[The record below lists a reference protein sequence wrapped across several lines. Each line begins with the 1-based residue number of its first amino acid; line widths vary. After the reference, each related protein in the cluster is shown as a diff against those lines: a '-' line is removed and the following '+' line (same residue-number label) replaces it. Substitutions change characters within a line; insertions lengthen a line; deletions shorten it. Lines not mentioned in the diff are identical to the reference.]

1 MATTQANR
9 QALPNLPN
17 VPEGG
22 RQNTEQRNPARK
34 HREWHDDPFGTEPGA
49 GGFDKPFKALTR
61 DEAQALRAQ
70 QPSVSPWRVLAVQ
83 ALVGIAAALV
93 AGVLIGDKGL
103 DEGIF
108 WSVLYGAATVV
119 IPGAL
124 LARGMT
130 SRLARHSP
138 AAGVASFMVWEMVKL
153 GVSAA
158 MLVLAP
164 KLVPQLNWLALLAG
178 LLLCTKVYWLAL
190 AWRGR

>member
-1 MATTQANR
+1 MANSTHSG
-9 QALPNLPN
+9 P
-17 VPEGG
+17 
-22 RQNTEQRNPARK
+22 QNTEQRNPVRE

-49 GGFDKPFKALTR
+49 GGFAKPFKPLTR
-61 DEAQALRAQ
+61 DEAQALRAR

-83 ALVGIAAALV
+83 ALVGITAATL
-93 AGVLIGDKGL
+93 AGLLIGYWTGGGWR
-103 DEGIF
+103 EEIF

-153 GVSAA
+153 GVSAV
-158 MLVLAP
+158 MLMLAP
-164 KLVPQLNWLALLAG
+164 KFVPHLNWLALLAG
-178 LLLCTKVYWLAL
+178 LVLSTKVYWLAL
-190 AWRGR
+190 SWRGR